1 MHDINRRGFVAHTG
15 LSIAALGSF
24 GPLQALAQT
33 SNTLTMAYN
42 VDLPTWDPTVG
53 PSAVNPTIQSLYKAV
68 FAQFIDQ
75 NPDLSFKGDL
85 LTEWGWNADKTKIS
99 LTVRQGAKWHDGSP
113 VTAEDVAWSLQRAG
127 DPATGNPIQFMWGK
141 ITNIKAEGNKVTADV
156 KEFDPAFFKW
166 MGYLT
171 GYILPK
177 AYYEKVG
184 KEGFEKK
191 PVGSGPYMVEEF
203 VQGSHMK
210 LKAFKDY
217 FGPKPT
223 FENVVIKSSPTPA
236 PAWPRWSRA
245 ART

>member
-75 NPDLSFKGDL
+75 NPDLSFKPDL
-85 LTEWGWNADKTKIS
+85 LTEWGWNADKSKIS

-127 DPATGNPIQFMWGK
+127 DPAGALLLQRN
-141 ITNIKAEGNKVTADV
+141 V
-156 KEFDPAFFKW
+156 DPC
-166 MGYLT
+166 
-171 GYILPK
+171 
-177 AYYEKVG
+177 
-184 KEGFEKK
+184 
-191 PVGSGPYMVEEF
+191 
-203 VQGSHMK
+203 
-210 LKAFKDY
+210 
-217 FGPKPT
+217 
-223 FENVVIKSSPTPA
+223 SSF
-236 PAWPRWSRA
+236 PRA
-245 ART
+245 QE